1 MQKCTNAQMHTQHTF
16 LVTMLSLDGR
26 TYTYTGDAAVGD
38 ADTDVISVAHD
49 DEMIPMRKMMLAMLH
64 RR

>member
-1 MQKCTNAQMHTQHTF
+1 MHTQHTF

-26 TYTYTGDAAVGD
+26 TYTYTGDGAVGD
-38 ADTDVISVAHD
+38 ADVSVAHD
-49 DEMIPMRKMMLAMLH
+49 DEMMPMRKMMLAMLH